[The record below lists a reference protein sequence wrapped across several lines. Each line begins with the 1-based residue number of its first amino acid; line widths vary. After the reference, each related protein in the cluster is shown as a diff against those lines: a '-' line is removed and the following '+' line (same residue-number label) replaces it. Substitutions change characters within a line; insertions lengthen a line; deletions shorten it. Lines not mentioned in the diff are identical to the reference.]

1 MGKGDLGSGLG
12 SPWGLSAAGSPLNLR
27 AAQTHLLAG
36 EGFMAGQNTLT
47 FTDAT
52 FESDVLSSEV
62 PVLVDFWAE
71 WCGPCRM
78 MGPTVDQVAV
88 DYAGKVKVG
97 KVDVDSNQQVAARY
111 GIRGIP
117 TLLLFKGGKVV
128 DQKVGAIGKPEFQKM
143 LDAHVQG

>member
-1 MGKGDLGSGLG
+1 
-12 SPWGLSAAGSPLNLR
+12 
-27 AAQTHLLAG
+27 
-36 EGFMAGQNTLT
+36 MAGNDTLT

-52 FESDVLSSEV
+52 FDRDVLKSDV

-78 MGPTVDQVAV
+78 MGPTVDQVAT

-97 KVDVDSNQQVAARY
+97 KLDVDSNQQTAMRY

-117 TLLLFKGGKVV
+117 TVLLFKNGQIVE
-128 DQKVGAIGKPEFQKM
+128 QKVGAIGKPEFQKM
-143 LDAHVQG
+143 LEKCLTSQAVQAS